1 MSHVPCPPGPQTPDA
16 QQRIYF
22 GGLGPRAPEGS
33 RRERGGGKRREERR
47 TKNEAWRTRPTG
59 RTSGGG
65 TAKWPKCSSSS
76 TDDEE
81 GDHHVLH
88 GGPAPEVGQTGH
100 LRGRRR
106 RSRVD
111 DQPPVDEANDGHMQ
125 QAAAWPAWL
134 RGSPSDLP
142 PAPPAY
148 LSTHRAQ
155 RGVILLRPILVALK
169 TLPPLS
175 LGIRERLRR
184 LAGALVS
191 ALLRIARLTVGG

>member
-1 MSHVPCPPGPQTPDA
+1 M
-16 QQRIYF
+16 
-22 GGLGPRAPEGS
+22 
-33 RRERGGGKRREERR
+33 
-47 TKNEAWRTRPTG
+47 
-59 RTSGGG
+59 
-65 TAKWPKCSSSS
+65 
-76 TDDEE
+76 
-81 GDHHVLH
+81 LH

>member
-1 MSHVPCPPGPQTPDA
+1 MGDDREPLGSLQGPASSLQPPASPMSHVPPDPRPQTPDA

-33 RRERGGGKRREERR
+33 KSERGGRKRREERR

-148 LSTHRAQ
+148 LSTLNAQ
-155 RGVILLRPILVALK
+155 RTEHSVA
-169 TLPPLS
+169 
-175 LGIRERLRR
+175 
-184 LAGALVS
+184 
-191 ALLRIARLTVGG
+191 